1 MKKFKLL
8 SVLTFLF
15 ILSFTLTSCKNKDK
29 TAVQEAKEQL
39 EIVFNDSDNK
49 DSVTK
54 DLKELKTSIGDVS
67 ITWSSSNTDVISNV
81 GAVTRGQNDETV
93 TLTATLKKG
102 KTTATKEFTLKVL
115 KLEVVVDYAGK
126 LKEQYKDTIAKL
138 TWSPDDN
145 EEVELVSSI
154 EGKSVQWISKSE
166 YFVIT
171 NNKGKVTKPSY
182 TAGDQTVVIEAKI
195 ESVEKKVT
203 FTFTIKKNEATVDEM
218 MDAAFIQLL
227 GFTKDSDGYI
237 TGNFKT
243 VATYT
248 LLNGEDATITWES
261 SDPSIMSNEGIITTP
276 EDEDKIVTM
285 TAKITYKGET
295 KTKSSADIKIKKA
308 TSFVSFA
315 EIFTSENLDEKVKV
329 NNVSL
334 YSYENM
340 NGGFYIASS
349 NNELAYIFG
358 TKPDNVKAG
367 KLYTVSGTVTTHYG
381 MYQIK
386 SATFVETG
394 SKANTVTPKQ
404 ELTIEEWHNLPK
416 PSDSKNLTNHTLY
429 TLVNVKFI
437 SVTSGSY
444 TNYYFVN
451 QDFDTTTEV
460 NDKNSIRAYYKGNVT
475 ALTPIVGKN
484 IQSINLVF
492 NGYHSNDKAWD
503 AMFAGTLD
511 KDVVLQLTAEEQ
523 VELAKSTLDN
533 KFKDL
538 IIYKQENIEIP
549 TTMDGVTISW
559 TSDKTNLTTEGTVT
573 LPETGNVVVKL
584 TGVIKS
590 STNESLTE
598 TVEYNVV
605 VGMPDLM
612 TISEFVALGT
622 GKVGLIEG
630 VVSGLVSN
638 GTYSIEDATDAVSL
652 RPLSGATFVIGNK
665 YQVLVSKSEYKG
677 LLQAEQKLEATD
689 LGVSTL
695 PAFVNLDSEEL
706 TSDNLLKYQSN
717 LISLTKVIISNYSK
731 QVGDYTTV
739 SFTLT
744 RSDNATIA
752 FRYDSRIGVSDTT
765 LLYSLKD
772 GDIIDVVGAPLGW
785 YNAPQISFSN
795 SSQIVKATLT
805 DQDKVEQDAKSLI
818 KTISISAAGSI
829 DLPATGNNGTTI
841 TWAYTD
847 NTNTNNSLINL
858 TDKTVIMPE
867 GENVTVK
874 LTATVSLNEA
884 TENVE
889 VLVTLGEQVAEGTLM
904 IYEVY
909 GGGGNN
915 GATYK
920 NDYVVLYNGT
930 NSTIDLSSYSLQYA
944 SKSGTFNEKNIN
956 VLTGTIKAGEYY
968 VAQMAAG
975 SNGTTDLPRVN
986 YTGTLALG
994 SREGKIALVKKTTV
1008 ISNKNDADV
1017 VDFVGFGAANE
1028 YEGTNPVAIL
1038 SNSTS
1043 ARRKTVNGAI
1053 VDTNDNSQDFE
1064 VVTADLS
1071 YLK

>member
-261 SDPSIMSNEGIITTP
+261 SNPSVMSNEGIITTP
-276 EDEDKIVTM
+276 EDADKIVTM
-285 TAKITYKGET
+285 SATITYKGET

-315 EIFTSENLDEKVKV
+315 EIFTSENLDKKVKV

-349 NNELAYIFG
+349 NNELAYIYG

-367 KLYTVSGTVTTHYG
+367 KLYTVSGTVTTYYG

-404 ELTIEEWHNLPK
+404 ELTIEQWHNLPK
-416 PSDSKNLTNHTLY
+416 PSDNENFTNHTLY
-429 TLVNVKFI
+429 TLVNVKLI
-437 SVTSGSY
+437 QAKVNGY
-444 TNYYFVN
+444 DNYYFVN
-451 QDFDTTTEV
+451 QDFDTTKEV
-460 NDKNSIRAYYKGNVT
+460 NDQNSVRAYYKGNVT
-475 ALTPIVGKN
+475 ALNPIVGKN
-484 IQSINLVF
+484 IEAINVVF
-492 NGYHSNDKAWD
+492 NGYQSKDKAWD
-503 AMFAGTLD
+503 AMFAGTIED
-511 KDVVLQLTAEEQ
+511 DVKLSLTPEEQ
-523 VELAKSTLDN
+523 VSLAKDTLN
-533 KFKDL
+533 AKFTNL
-538 IIYKQENIEIP
+538 IIYKQENIELL
-549 TTMDGVTISW
+549 TTMDGVTITW
-559 TSDKTNLTTEGTVT
+559 TSDKNNITTEGVVT
-573 LPETGNVVVKL
+573 LPEEGNVKVKL
-584 TGVIKS
+584 TAVIKS
-590 STNESLTE
+590 TTNESLTE

-612 TISEFVALGT
+612 TISEFIALGT

-652 RPLSGATFVIGNK
+652 RPLSGSTFVIGNK
-665 YQVLVSKSEYKG
+665 YQVLVSKSEKNG
-677 LLQAEQKLEATD
+677 LLQAEQKLESTD

-717 LISLTKVIISNYSK
+717 LISLNRMEITSK
-731 QVGDYTTV
+731 ESDKNNNIEMT
-739 SFTLT
+739 FTRLT
-744 RSDNATIA
+744 DGSTID
-752 FRYDSRIGVSDTT
+752 FRWDSRITIENNNLSE
-765 LLYSLKD
+765 LNI

-805 DQDKVEQDAKSLI
+805 DQDKVEQDAKSLT
-818 KTISISAAGSI
+818 KTINISAAGSI
-829 DLPATGNNGTTI
+829 DLPATGSNGTTI

-858 TDKTVIMPE
+858 TDKIVTMPE
-867 GENVTVK
+867 GENVTVN

-884 TENVE
+884 TKNVE
-889 VLVTLGEQVAEGTLM
+889 VTVTLGEQVAEGTLM

-909 GGGGNN
+909 GGGGNT

-944 SKSGTFNEKNIN
+944 SKSGTFDTKNVNI
-956 VLTGTIKAGEYY
+956 LTGTIEAGAFY

-975 SNGTTDLPRVN
+975 KNGTTDLPQIN

-994 SREGKIALVKKTTV
+994 GKEGKIALVKKTTV

-1017 VDFVGFGAANE
+1017 VDFVGFGTANE